1 MIRPRWFRGSPRQA
15 LSAPLWVGA
24 LAGAAAVAV
33 FLAIGELLDGVSRSI
48 PSLVVAVGDFGVD
61 TADQRTTKVV
71 IDWFGSNDKLVLIIG
86 IVVIS
91 VLLGA
96 IAGVAGMSRP
106 WIPRAMFLAFGV
118 AGGLAAGRDPQINDA
133 LGWLAAALAALGG
146 WLSYELLRRRGA
158 RHLKTAVVAERPAST
173 AESDAAEDAAAPAAV
188 TARLARGEFVNWAA
202 GALLLAALGTL
213 AGRWLRSKASVS
225 AERAEVATRLAR
237 PIVVREP
244 APPPAEDLP
253 GLSSYI
259 TPNRDFYRID
269 TALAVPQVDPNRWS
283 LQIGG
288 MVDRPLELTLDEIL
302 ARDLVD
308 ETVTISCVS
317 NEIGGDLVGN
327 AVWTGTPL
335 LPVLEEA
342 GIQAGAEQVVG
353 VSVDNWT
360 AGFPLEVLDGER
372 TALIAVA
379 MNGEP
384 LPIDHGFPARLIVAG
399 LYGYVSATKWLAGI
413 GLTTWDDF
421 DGYWIPRGWAKE
433 GPIKI
438 TSRIDTPKNGSRRS
452 PGVVGI
458 GGIAWAPTRGI
469 GAVEVQLDDGAWQAA
484 DLGDSVSD
492 ETWVLWTIR
501 PELAPGTHTIR
512 VRAADLSGE
521 RQPVGPK
528 PTNPDG
534 AEGYHSIRVNVEA

>member
-1 MIRPRWFRGSPRQA
+1 
-15 LSAPLWVGA
+15 
-24 LAGAAAVAV
+24 
-33 FLAIGELLDGVSRSI
+33 
-48 PSLVVAVGDFGVD
+48 
-61 TADQRTTKVV
+61 
-71 IDWFGSNDKLVLIIG
+71 
-86 IVVIS
+86 
-91 VLLGA
+91 
-96 IAGVAGMSRP
+96 
-106 WIPRAMFLAFGV
+106 
-118 AGGLAAGRDPQINDA
+118 
-133 LGWLAAALAALGG
+133 
-146 WLSYELLRRRGA
+146 
-158 RHLKTAVVAERPAST
+158 
-173 AESDAAEDAAAPAAV
+173 
-188 TARLARGEFVNWAA
+188 
-202 GALLLAALGTL
+202 
-213 AGRWLRSKASVS
+213 
-225 AERAEVATRLAR
+225 
-237 PIVVREP
+237 
-244 APPPAEDLP
+244 
-253 GLSSYI
+253 
-259 TPNRDFYRID
+259 
-269 TALAVPQVDPNRWS
+269 
-283 LQIGG
+283 

-521 RQPVGPK
+521 RQPVGP
-528 PTNPDG
+528 
-534 AEGYHSIRVNVEA
+534 